1 MIACVP
7 IQIDFEGLYFA
18 SPKTLKSVQKN
29 KRASKPLNDLQARRR
44 DLLKR
49 AIRGDEEAIRIL
61 KVKYRIK
68 SFIHR
73 RKVII

>member
-18 SPKTLKSVQKN
+18 SPKTLKSIQKD
-29 KRASKPLNDLQARRR
+29 KKASKPLNDIQARRR

-61 KVKYRIK
+61 KEKYRIK